1 MGNYSIMA
9 WRILWMTNP
18 ARVAS
23 DESATTAFSP
33 QEIRVLTAVRETQRP
48 RKGPNVIPDPSGY
61 RLTVRDAVRT
71 LAKLGG
77 FIGRKSDGEPG
88 IQTLWRGYRP

>member
-1 MGNYSIMA
+1 MA
-9 WRILWMTNP
+9 WRILWMTYP
-18 ARVAS
+18 ARVAP

-48 RKGPNVIPDPSGY
+48 RKGPNAIPDPPGY

-77 FIGRKSDGEPG
+77 FIGRKSEGEPG
-88 IQTLWRGYRP
+88 TQTLWRGDRP